1 MQCYYNVK
9 SKGKEQN
16 KKAHRAAGQSYTM
29 STKQKIIERDC
40 IISQS
45 KGKENEKIITQGN
58 LQNGRNDGRHQIKL

>member
-16 KKAHRAAGQSYTM
+16 KKACRRADNQTTG
-29 STKQKIIERDC
+29 TKQNNMKGDC